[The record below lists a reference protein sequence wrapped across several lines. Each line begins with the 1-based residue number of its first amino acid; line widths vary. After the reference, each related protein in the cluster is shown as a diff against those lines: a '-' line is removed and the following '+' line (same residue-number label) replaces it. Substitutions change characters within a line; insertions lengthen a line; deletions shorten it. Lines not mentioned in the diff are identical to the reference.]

1 MTSLLNW
8 LDSRTGIRS
17 LSNAALYEHIP
28 GGARWRYVW
37 GSTLMFAFAVQMITG
52 FFLWA
57 AYSPSSQTAWESVYY
72 IQHQMWGGA
81 VLRGIHH
88 FTAQTMIVLLGLHM
102 LQVIIDGAYR
112 APREVN
118 FWIGII
124 LLNLVLATAL
134 TGYLLPWDQKGYW
147 STKVATSLI
156 AVVPYVGESLQR
168 LVVGGPNYGHHTLT
182 RFFAVHA
189 GLLPFLMMVF
199 IGAHVYVF
207 RRHGLRHKTPPR
219 SRDTTFWPDQV
230 LRDAVACLGVLLFVL
245 ILVFRFYIIPG
256 GDHHI
261 GAELGA
267 PADPSEQFAAAR
279 PEWYFLFLFQ
289 FLKLPFFAGPA
300 EVYGAVVIP
309 AIILLL
315 LLLMPIVGRWRVGH
329 WLNVAFTV
337 FLATGMVL
345 LTAMA
350 ILEDAGGPRL
360 RVPWL
365 AQLPPDTLSAVLCV
379 LLGVTLVLVPLFT
392 RERSF
397 RFNVITLGL
406 LILLTGF
413 AIVVVL
419 SRLEP
424 VAPGKM
430 VTIME
435 HVIPL
440 ERLLLFALLLMLVLL
455 FTVALFLDYPHKGE
469 VQVGE
474 SPTKPDIGPD
484 VVIGDEPLVPAPM
497 SMARWEWHHRTRL
510 GLLIA
515 VIVGTVFLTSV
526 SLIGTVG
533 KPEYEQAVAAAR
545 KSAERAVELASGPGG
560 IPPEGAMSLLRNDP
574 ATQGPK
580 LFAQQC
586 ASCHAFAGHDG
597 TGNRLADPPS
607 APDLHEFA
615 SRKWIE
621 GVVDPARVDS
631 EAYYGP
637 RMKAHKGKMVSY
649 VKQDVAEYDKEQKE
663 QLRKVIKAL
672 SADAALPSQAEVDA
686 ADAKEIAEGRKLV
699 GTHGLGC
706 TDCHTYNKEKGK
718 GGPDL
723 TGYGSRV
730 GLTGIISNPAHPRF
744 YGMENDR
751 MPAFGEQQRL
761 TPGQIGIIAD
771 WLRGDWYRPGRQTV
785 GVRSAQG
792 EVQGESTSAP
802 APSTKPEPGA
812 TTMQSTTAP
821 SPTTTTTT
829 APATTTRSSE

>member
-1 MTSLLNW
+1 MTSFLNW

-17 LSNAALYEHIP
+17 LSRAALYEHIP

-37 GSTLMFAFAVQMITG
+37 GSTLMFAFAVQMVTG

-72 IQHQMWGGA
+72 IQNQMWGGA

-88 FTAQTMIVLLGLHM
+88 YTAQTMIILLALHM

-118 FWIGII
+118 FWIGIV
-124 LLNLVLATAL
+124 LLNLVLGTAL

-147 STKVATSLI
+147 STKVATSLLSVI
-156 AVVPYVGESLQR
+156 PYVGEYLQR
-168 LVVGGPNYGHHTLT
+168 LVIGGPNYGHHTLT
-182 RFFAVHA
+182 RFFALHA

-199 IGAHVYVF
+199 IAAHVYVF
-207 RRHGLRHKTPPR
+207 RRHGLRHKLPARAP
-219 SRDTTFWPDQV
+219 DTTFWPDQV

-256 GDHHI
+256 GEHHI
-261 GAELGA
+261 GVELGA

-289 FLKLPFFAGPA
+289 FLKLPFFAGHA

-309 AIILLL
+309 GIIVML

-337 FLATGMVL
+337 LLATGMVL

-365 AQLPPDTLSAVLCV
+365 AQLPPDTLSGVLCV

-397 RFNVITLGL
+397 RFNVIALGL
-406 LILLTGF
+406 LIVLTGF

-424 VAPGKM
+424 STPGRM
-430 VTIME
+430 VTILQ
-435 HVIPL
+435 HVLPL

-469 VQVGE
+469 VQIGA
-474 SPTKPDIGPD
+474 SPSKPDIGPD

-533 KPEYEQAVAAAR
+533 KPEYQQAVAAAR
-545 KSAERAVELASGPGG
+545 KASERAVELAGGPGG

-574 ATQGPK
+574 FTQGPK
-580 LFAQQC
+580 LFSQQC

-597 TGNRLADPPS
+597 TGNKLADPPS
-607 APDLHEFA
+607 APDLHDFA

-672 SADAALPSQAEVDA
+672 SAEAALPSQAETDA
-686 ADAKEIAEGRKLV
+686 AEASDIVEGRKLV
-699 GTHGLGC
+699 GTHGVGC
-706 TDCHTYNKEKGK
+706 TDCHTYHKEKGK

-723 TGYGSRV
+723 TGYGSREW
-730 GLTGIISNPAHPRF
+730 LTGIISNPAHPRF
-744 YGMENDR
+744 YGKDNDR

-761 TPGQIGIIAD
+761 TPGQIGMVVD
-771 WLRGDWYRPGRQTV
+771 WLRGDWYQQGRATV
-785 GVRSAQG
+785 AAHRAEAQA
-792 EVQGESTSAP
+792 EPTSTSTA
-802 APSTKPEPGA
+802 ATKPTTEA
-812 TTMQSTTAP
+812 TTQSTTRPAATTVP
-821 SPTTTTTT
+821 S
-829 APATTTRSSE
+829 TTRSTNE